1 MDPSTAIEALA
12 QVIQLAVA
20 PVFLLA
26 GIAGLLTVLSTRLG
40 RIVDRTRVVEQ
51 QLVMIRKEDQRELLQ
66 SETNSLWRRIRMINW
81 AIRMCVTG
89 ALLVCLVIVSLFIGE
104 FVFVDLSTFV
114 AVLFVGAMLVLI
126 IGLVLFLFEV
136 NDAAQH
142 LGKGMAVFIEEK
154 SEVDV

>member
-1 MDPSTAIEALA
+1 MDPSAAIEALA
-12 QVIQLAVA
+12 EVIQLAVA

-26 GIAGLLTVLSTRLG
+26 GIAGLLNVLSIRLG

-51 QLVMIRKEDQRELLQ
+51 QLVMIQKKEQKSLLQ
-66 SETNSLWRRIRMINW
+66 AETNSLWRRIRLINW
-81 AIRMCVTG
+81 SIRMCVIG

-114 AVLFVGAMLVLI
+114 AVLFVGAMLVLVV
-126 IGLVLFLFEV
+126 GLVLFLFEV

-154 SEVDV
+154 TGSDE